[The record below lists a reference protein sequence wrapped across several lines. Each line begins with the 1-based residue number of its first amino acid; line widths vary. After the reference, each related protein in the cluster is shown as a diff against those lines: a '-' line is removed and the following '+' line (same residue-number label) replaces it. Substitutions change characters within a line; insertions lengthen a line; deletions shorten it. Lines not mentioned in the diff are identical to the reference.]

1 MADEMD
7 RTPDERD
14 LVLREEQI
22 ARVDAAWRGSGSVRA
37 RKVVDTYRVVDDV
50 PVRVDEVVVDRVPVE
65 ADDSGRIETL
75 PDGSISIPVY
85 EEEVVVEKRT
95 ILRERVI
102 IRRDV
107 VTETERVETELR
119 KERVEIEADEGI
131 EVDLD
136 DSAR

>member
-1 MADEMD
+1 MAHEID

-14 LVLREEQI
+14 LVLREEQV
-22 ARVDAAWRGSGSVRA
+22 ARVDSAWRGSGFVRA
-37 RKVVDTYRVVDDV
+37 RKVVGAYRVVDDV
-50 PVRVDEVVVDRVPVE
+50 PTRFDEVVVDRAPVE
-65 ADDSGRIETL
+65 PEDSGRIETL

-102 IRRDV
+102 IRREV
-107 VTETERVETELR
+107 VTETARVETELR

-131 EVDLD
+131 EVELD

>member
-1 MADEMD
+1 MD

-22 ARVDAAWRGSGSVRA
+22 ARVDAAWRGSGFVRA

-102 IRRDV
+102 IRREV
-107 VTETERVETELR
+107 VTETERVDTELR

>member
-75 PDGSISIPVY
+75 PDGSISIPFY

>member
-1 MADEMD
+1 MAHETD

-14 LVLREEQI
+14 LVLRDEQL
-22 ARVDAAWRGSGSVRA
+22 ARVDSTWRGTGYVRA
-37 RKVVDTYRVVDDV
+37 RKVVGTYRLVDEI
-50 PVRVDEVVVDRVPVE
+50 PVKVDEVVVDRAPVE

-102 IRRDV
+102 IRREV
-107 VTETERVETELR
+107 VTETVQVETELR
-119 KERVEIEADEGI
+119 KERVDIEADEGI
-131 EVDLD
+131 EVELD
-136 DSAR
+136 DSAP